1 MPSFEGELIDHSNER
16 ETFVTIF
23 IIIRKGENVWSF
35 IVNWKL
41 IQPCWKGEK
50 ISDDFDKD
58 YHLYFIHKNQH
69 DRSV

>member
-1 MPSFEGELIDHSNER
+1 MCDHLLW
-16 ETFVTIF
+16 T
-23 IIIRKGENVWSF
+23 ENLF
-35 IVNWKL
+35 NHAE
-41 IQPCWKGEK
+41 KGEK